1 MLTSYEHYALT
12 EMLGAPDSP
21 PRHNG
26 HLCFG
31 QAWERQAF
39 GMALALSKA
48 GFFEWD
54 VFRDELIAAIQAWEQ
69 SHRLDD
75 PSWDYYECWLAALE
89 KAVLV
94 AGLITPA
101 ELAGLYG
108 PAERPG
114 HGGSR
119 DDGAP

>member
-69 SHRLDD
+69 SHQLRRSVLGLLRM
-75 PSWDYYECWLAALE
+75 LACGVGKGGARGGIDHAGRTRRALRRGG
-89 KAVLV
+89 A
-94 AGLITPA
+94 AGPWWI
-101 ELAGLYG
+101 EG
-108 PAERPG
+108 
-114 HGGSR
+114 
-119 DDGAP
+119 

>member
-1 MLTSYEHYALT
+1 MLTSYEHYVLT

-31 QAWERQAF
+31 
-39 GMALALSKA
+39 
-48 GFFEWD
+48 
-54 VFRDELIAAIQAWEQ
+54 QAWEQ

-94 AGLITPA
+94 AGLITAA
-101 ELAGLYG
+101 ELAGLCDA
-108 PAERPG
+108 AERPG
-114 HGGSR
+114 HGGSK

>member
-1 MLTSYEHYALT
+1 MLTSYEHYALM

-31 QAWERQAF
+31 RAWERQAF
-39 GMALALSKA
+39 GIALALSKA

-54 VFRDELIAAIQAWEQ
+54 VFRDELIAAIQTWEQ
-69 SHRLDD
+69 SHPLDD

-101 ELAGLYG
+101 EFAGFCG
-108 PAERPG
+108 AAERPCRN
-114 HGGSR
+114 GSKDR
-119 DDGAP
+119 P